1 MQAIWFVLA
10 AIAGVV
16 LGFLLRG
23 GSSKAEKSL
32 IEQRNRELA
41 AELGGLRDELARA
54 RAESESRASFEALA
68 AERQGTLVRLE
79 AERNTLREEL
89 RIKAETEPAQTA
101 RISQLEADLRNASRN
116 LADQIALYES
126 TKQALGVER
135 KEAVTR
141 LEAERNALREELR
154 VKNETES
161 AQAARISQLEADLN
175 NERQNLAEKLSILEN
190 AKQALAHQFEAL
202 AADILEKKS
211 KTFSEGSQKE
221 LGTLLTPLRDQIKE
235 FREKVEQAQTDS
247 KTGVTKLETLIGTL
261 GGLNQQL
268 TEEARNLSTAL
279 RGSSKAQGDWGELI
293 VRNLLEK
300 AGLREGEQFRVQETF
315 DGATGEGDGQQKKLR
330 PDVIVNLPGGRH
342 LVIDA
347 KVSLNAY
354 TDSVNAAT
362 EEERKAAVKRHLASV
377 RSHVDELAERRY
389 HKLAALETPDFVVMF
404 IPIEPAF
411 LEALHEDEALWRY
424 AYEKEVLVVGPTTLL
439 FVIRIVDNLWQ
450 QELQA
455 RSVQDVMNRGAELY
469 DKFVGFVSDL
479 EAVGKSL
486 RGADQSYGNAM
497 KKLSE
502 GRGNLVRQVEL
513 LKQLGIRTNKS
524 LPRGLLDNA
533 GAEGEGLAL
542 AAEAEENGEAE

>member
-1 MQAIWFVLA
+1 MQPLMAGIAAAFVG
-10 AIAGVV
+10 II
-16 LGFLLRG
+16 LGFWLRAAAAKTE
-23 GSSKAEKSL
+23 KAQCERR
-32 IEQRNRELA
+32 IAELA
-41 AELGGLRDELARA
+41 NELMGVRNELAQTQAESAA
-54 RAESESRASFEALA
+54 RAGFESLAVERAKTIALQS
-68 AERQGTLVRLE
+68 AERD
-79 AERNTLREEL
+79 ALREEL
-89 RIKAETEPAQTA
+89 QTKAVADRTQTA
-101 RISQLEADLRNASRN
+101 RISQLEA
-116 LADQIALYES
+116 
-126 TKQALGVER
+126 
-135 KEAVTR
+135 
-141 LEAERNALREELR
+141 ELR
-154 VKNETES
+154 S
-161 AQAARISQLEADLN
+161 
-175 NERQNLAEKLSILEN
+175 EREGLAEKLALLEG
-190 AKQALAHQFEAL
+190 AKQALAHQFESL
-202 AADILEKKS
+202 AADILDKKS
-211 KTFSEGSQKE
+211 KSFSEGSQKE

-235 FREKVEQAQTDS
+235 FRDKVEQAQTDS

-315 DGATGEGDGQQKKLR
+315 DAAANGDERGKKVR

-362 EEERKAAVKRHLASV
+362 DEERKAAVKRHLASV

-450 QELQA
+450 NELQA

-469 DKFVGFVSDL
+469 DKFVNFVSDL

-486 RGADQSYGNAM
+486 RGADQSYTNAM
-497 KKLSE
+497 KKLGE
-502 GRGNLVRQVEL
+502 GRGNLIRQVEM
-513 LKQLGIRTNKS
+513 LKQLGIRTGKS

-533 GAEGEGLAL
+533 GVEGEGLAL
-542 AAEAEENGEAE
+542 AAEAEESTDAE